1 MTPNKINNHFLAY
14 SNILDV
20 SKMCFY
26 SSFIQIDSGK
36 ALVLYMVV
44 VSFSP
49 LLTQNDPLLFF
60 FSCNMTY

>member
-36 ALVLYMVV
+36 ALYCIWLLCLLVL
-44 VSFSP
+44 F
-49 LLTQNDPLLFF
+49 
-60 FSCNMTY
+60 